1 MTDLELVPKGG
12 RLGIIKNEEYER
24 LMRSICEEDE
34 KEGGNDGVKLKKKA
48 GRDAKLDKP
57 NTMFLF
63 FHSGQFS
70 LNHFPH
76 FSGWNY

>member
-1 MTDLELVPKGG
+1 M
-12 RLGIIKNEEYER
+12 KNEEYEG
-24 LMRSICEEDE
+24 LMGSILEEDE
-34 KEGGNDGVKLKKKA
+34 KRRQKNGGVKLMKKA
-48 GRDAKLDKP
+48 GSKAWQLFSIIR